1 MQASSVKYI
10 SCVVIILFF
19 CCRWPPL
26 YEFQKI
32 TTYSIPKSCGFDF
45 YIFRWFFFLNGSFI
59 CIGIR
64 VQIRGE
70 IIPKWNRCKY
80 TNKSNISAAFS
91 LGFVDLVWSRQEKKK
106 SRWFFFLFFPSN
118 KIQCEWSSDHKQQ
131 YFVNT
136 MWMVSKQ
143 KANIRQQTH
152 TLKICMWRENV
163 QVENGYIVQWLLA
176 VAAVAAA
183 VARLPLLLPLF
194 FVIRSNELSLA
205 TNLCIRSRYM
215 IVFG

>member
-1 MQASSVKYI
+1 MATFIRDSKNHDLFHSEELWFRFLHFSLIFLSQRLFYMYWNSSTNQ
-10 SCVVIILFF
+10 
-19 CCRWPPL
+19 RWNNS
-26 YEFQKI
+26 KM
-32 TTYSIPKSCGFDF
+32 KS
-45 YIFRWFFFLNGSFI
+45 L
-59 CIGIR
+59 
-64 VQIRGE
+64 QI
-70 IIPKWNRCKY
+70 Y

-183 VARLPLLLPLF
+183 VARLPLLLLLF
-194 FVIRSNELSLA
+194 FS
-205 TNLCIRSRYM
+205 
-215 IVFG
+215 